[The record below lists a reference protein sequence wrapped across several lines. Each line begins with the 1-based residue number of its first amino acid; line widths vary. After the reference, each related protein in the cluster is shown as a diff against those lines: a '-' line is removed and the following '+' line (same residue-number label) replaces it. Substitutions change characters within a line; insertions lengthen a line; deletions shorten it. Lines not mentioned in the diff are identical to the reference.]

1 MKLGLRTIFRALR
14 ERSKNGHQKR
24 CRSLIHNRKQTDYWP
39 FRILL
44 FRKLTIQPSDRP
56 LDAENIQETYM
67 RFHRTVI
74 FSSLLAILLLPAKFA
89 AAQAGSDS
97 QALTLAA
104 QAQQAMTHGV
114 AISDVTLT
122 GTATQT
128 AGSWSNTGSAT
139 FKAKGTAESRLDFSA
154 AGLHPEVQVQSEIR
168 ALDSSGH
175 PTGTWARPDGVK
187 HAVALHN
194 AFTDAA
200 WFFPALGS
208 LGTASQS
215 GVVAKYIG
223 AETHNGVAVQH
234 LRLWRTADAS
244 LSAIAGVVPGLST
257 VDIYLDSSSAL
268 PVALAFNAHG
278 DKDMNT
284 NVPIEVRY
292 ADWRTVSGITA
303 PFHVQEYLNKSLI
316 MDFEASQV
324 TINSGLADT
333 EFQ

>member
-1 MKLGLRTIFRALR
+1 MKTRGILGFLVLMAAV
-14 ERSKNGHQKR
+14 
-24 CRSLIHNRKQTDYWP
+24 
-39 FRILL
+39 
-44 FRKLTIQPSDRP
+44 P
-56 LDAENIQETYM
+56 L
-67 RFHRTVI
+67 
-74 FSSLLAILLLPAKFA
+74 
-89 AAQAGSDS
+89 AAQSATSDS

-104 QAQQAMTHGV
+104 QAEQAMTHSV
-114 AISDVTLT
+114 AILDVTLT

-128 AGSWSNTGSAT
+128 AGSWSNTGAAT

-154 AGLHPEVQVQSEIR
+154 ASVHPEVQVQSEIR

-175 PTGTWARPDGVK
+175 PTGTWVRPDGVK

-215 GVVAKYIG
+215 SIVAKYVG

-244 LSAIAGVVPGLST
+244 LSSIAGVVPGLST

-268 PVALAFNAHG
+268 PVALAFNAHS

-292 ADWRTVSGITA
+292 SDWRTASGITA
-303 PFHVQEYLNKSLI
+303 PFHVQKYLNGALI

-324 TINSGLADT
+324 TINSGLTDAQ
-333 EFQ
+333 FQ